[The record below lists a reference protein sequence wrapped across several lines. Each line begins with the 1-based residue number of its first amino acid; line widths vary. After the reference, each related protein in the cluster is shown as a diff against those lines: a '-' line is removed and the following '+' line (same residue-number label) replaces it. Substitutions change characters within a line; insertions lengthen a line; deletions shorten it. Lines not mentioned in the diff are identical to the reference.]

1 MKLHPLYSEYKGNSY
16 ETQTMLKLRTKL
28 FAMIKDFQ
36 NGGDK
41 NVDIS
46 TKISSLQCSWVK
58 N

>member
-16 ETQTMLKLRTKL
+16 ETQKMLKLRTKL
-28 FAMIKDFQ
+28 FAMINDFQ